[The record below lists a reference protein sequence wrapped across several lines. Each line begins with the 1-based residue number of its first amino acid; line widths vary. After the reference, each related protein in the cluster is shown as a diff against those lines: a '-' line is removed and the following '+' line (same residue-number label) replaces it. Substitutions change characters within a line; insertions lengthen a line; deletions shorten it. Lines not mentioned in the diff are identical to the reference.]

1 MPAELI
7 HLVRHGEVFNPSGVL
22 YGRLPG
28 FHLSERGRRMAQLA
42 AASLAGRPVVAVT
55 ASPLTRTRESAQPW
69 LDGFRDSLRN
79 PGLGIDERL
88 IEPANVF
95 EGSNIRASLRRNP
108 LLLRHLVNPLKPS
121 WGEPFASIAARMM
134 AAVAEAHASVE
145 SGEVVL
151 VSHQLPIWM
160 VARTVQGRPLATD
173 PRHRRCSLS
182 SITTLAW
189 DPGAGPDSVGAFAEV
204 DYQEPAASLL
214 AESIDLGAV

>member
-22 YGRLPG
+22 YGRLPE
-28 FHLSERGRRMAQLA
+28 FHLSERGQRMAQLA
-42 AASLAGRPVVAVT
+42 AASLAGRPITKVT

-69 LDGFRDSLRN
+69 LDLF
-79 PGLGIDERL
+79 GLPLNIDERL
-88 IEPANVF
+88 IEPANKF
-95 EGSNIRASLRRNP
+95 EGVNIRKALRRNP
-108 LLLRHLVNPLKPS
+108 VLALRLINPWKPS
-121 WGEPFASIAARMM
+121 WGEPFVSIAARMM
-134 AAVAEAHASVE
+134 AAVTDAHASVE

-160 VARTVQGRPLATD
+160 VARTVQGKPLATD
-173 PRHRRCSLS
+173 PRHRRCTLS

-189 DPGAGPDSVGAFAEV
+189 DPAASPASGPGSVGAFTEV
-204 DYQEPAASLL
+204 DYQEPAAALL